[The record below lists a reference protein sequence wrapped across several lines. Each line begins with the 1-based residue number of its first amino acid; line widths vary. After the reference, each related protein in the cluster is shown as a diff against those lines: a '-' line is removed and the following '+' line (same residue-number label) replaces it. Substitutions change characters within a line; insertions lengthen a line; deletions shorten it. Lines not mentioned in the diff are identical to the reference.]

1 MMDDPIA
8 RRSSS
13 MRVSEIREILKL
25 TQKPEIISFAGG
37 LPNPETFPHTELR
50 RIADKLL
57 KEKYKTVLQYGITE
71 GYSELR
77 EAILDR
83 MKRYKVDVTL
93 DNIIITTAAQQ
104 GLAALGLVILNPGD
118 RIAVCYTTFLGVL
131 TVFSLV
137 ESVAVPISLD
147 ESGMNI
153 DELENRL
160 EENMKENTPIKI
172 VYIVPNFQN
181 PTGVTLSGQQR
192 RRLVELAREYNF
204 FIIEDDPYGELRY
217 SGDPI
222 DMVISFDVPKGNE
235 GNTIYIGTFSKTIS
249 PGLRVGW
256 AVGPE
261 SLIRKMV
268 IAKQALDLCT
278 NVFSQAIIAEYLKQ
292 GLMDDHNERIRNL
305 YRHKRDVMLEN
316 MEKYF
321 PAEATWMRPDGGLY
335 LWVTLPKGTDT
346 KELLRKAVDKK
357 VAFVPGHVFTTDVKI
372 QNTMRLNFSCESN
385 ENIEEGIKRLGEV
398 ITTQLKKRE

>member
-1 MMDDPIA
+1 MDDPIS

-13 MRVSEIREILKL
+13 MRSSEIREILKL

-37 LPNPETFPHTELR
+37 LPNPKAFPHAELR
-50 RIADKLL
+50 KISDKLL
-57 KEKYKTVLQYGITE
+57 SEKYETVLQYGITE
-71 GYSELR
+71 GYNELR

-118 RIAVCYTTFLGVL
+118 KIAVSYTTFLGML
-131 TVFSLV
+131 TVFSLM
-137 ESVAVPISLD
+137 ESVAVPLSMD
-147 ESGMNI
+147 ENGLNI

-160 EENMKENTPIKI
+160 EENKKKGTPIKI
-172 VYIVPNFQN
+172 VYVVPNFQN
-181 PTGVTLSGQQR
+181 PTGVTLSEQRR

-222 DMVISFDVPKGNE
+222 DMIISFDKPKGNE
-235 GNTIYIGTFSKTIS
+235 GNTIYVGTFSKTIG

-261 SLIRKMV
+261 NMIQKMV

-278 NVFSQAIIAEYLKQ
+278 DVFSQALIAEYLKQ
-292 GLMDDHNERIRNL
+292 DLMDDHNERIRNL

-316 MEKYF
+316 MDKYF
-321 PAEATWMRPDGGLY
+321 PTEATWIRPDGGLY
-335 LWVTLPKGTDT
+335 LWVTLPQGIDT
-346 KELLRKAVDKK
+346 KELLRKAVEKK
-357 VAFVPGHVFTTDVKI
+357 VAFIPGHVFATDIKI
-372 QNTMRLNFSCESN
+372 QNTFRLNFSCESD
-385 ENIEEGIKRLGEV
+385 ENIVEGIKRLGEV
-398 ITTQLKKRE
+398 IAAELKKPK

>member
-1 MMDDPIA
+1 MDDPIA

-13 MRVSEIREILKL
+13 MRSSEIREILKL

-37 LPNPETFPHTELR
+37 LPNPKAFPHTELR
-50 RIADKLL
+50 KISDKLL
-57 KEKYKTVLQYGITE
+57 SEKYETVLQYGITE
-71 GYSELR
+71 GYNELR

-118 RIAVCYTTFLGVL
+118 KIAVSYTTFLGML
-131 TVFSLV
+131 TVFSLM
-137 ESVAVPISLD
+137 ESVAVPLSMD
-147 ESGMNI
+147 ENGLNI

-160 EENMKENTPIKI
+160 EENKKKGTPIKI
-172 VYIVPNFQN
+172 VYVVPNFQN
-181 PTGVTLSGQQR
+181 PTGVTLSEQRR
-192 RRLVELAREYNF
+192 RRLVELAGEYNF

-222 DMVISFDVPKGNE
+222 DMIISFDMPKGNE
-235 GNTIYIGTFSKTIS
+235 GNTIYIGTFSKTIG

-261 SLIRKMV
+261 NMIQKMV

-278 NVFSQAIIAEYLKQ
+278 DVFSQALIAEYLKQ

-316 MEKYF
+316 MDKYF
-321 PAEATWMRPDGGLY
+321 PTEATWIRPDGGLY

-346 KELLRKAVDKK
+346 KELLRKAVEKK
-357 VAFVPGHVFTTDVKI
+357 VAFIPGHVFATDIKI
-372 QNTMRLNFSCESN
+372 QNTFRLNFSCESD
-385 ENIEEGIKRLGEV
+385 ENIVEGIKRLGEV
-398 ITTQLKKRE
+398 IAAELKKPK

>member
-1 MMDDPIA
+1 MDNPIS

-13 MRVSEIREILKL
+13 MRSSEIREILKL
-25 TQKPEIISFAGG
+25 TQKSEIISFAGG
-37 LPNPETFPHTELR
+37 LPNPKAFPHTELR
-50 RIADKLL
+50 RIADNLL
-57 KEKYKTVLQYGITE
+57 KEKYETVLQYGITE

-93 DNIIITTAAQQ
+93 DNIVITTAAQQ

-118 RIAVCYTTFLGVL
+118 KIAVSYTTFLGVL
-131 TVFSLV
+131 TVFSLM
-137 ESVAVPISLD
+137 ESVAVPLSLD
-147 ESGMNI
+147 ENGMNV

-160 EENMKENTPIKI
+160 EENKKKGTPIKI
-172 VYIVPNFQN
+172 VYVVPNFQN
-181 PTGVTLSGQQR
+181 PTGVTLSEQRR

-222 DMVISFDVPKGNE
+222 DMIISLDVPKGNE
-235 GNTIYIGTFSKTIS
+235 GNTIYIGTFSKTVA

-261 SLIRKMV
+261 SMIRKMV

-278 NVFSQAIIAEYLKQ
+278 DVFSQALIAEYLKQ

-316 MEKYF
+316 MGKYF
-321 PAEATWMRPDGGLY
+321 PAEVTWMRPDGGLY
-335 LWVTLPKGTDT
+335 LWVILPKWIDT
-346 KELLRKAVDKK
+346 KELLRKAVEKK
-357 VAFVPGHVFTTDVKI
+357 VAFIPGHVFATDIKI
-372 QNTMRLNFSCESN
+372 QNTLRLNFSCESD

-398 ITTQLKKRE
+398 IAAELKKPK

>member
-1 MMDDPIA
+1 M
-8 RRSSS
+8 RS
-13 MRVSEIREILKL
+13 SEIRDILKL

-37 LPNPETFPHTELR
+37 LPNPKAFPHAELR
-50 RIADKLL
+50 KISDKLFS
-57 KEKYKTVLQYGITE
+57 EKYETVLQYGITE
-71 GYSELR
+71 GYNELR

-118 RIAVCYTTFLGVL
+118 KIAVSYITFLGML
-131 TVFSLV
+131 TVFSLM
-137 ESVAVPISLD
+137 ESVAVPLSMD
-147 ESGMNI
+147 ENGLNI

-160 EENMKENTPIKI
+160 EENKKKGTPIKI
-172 VYIVPNFQN
+172 VYVVPNFQN
-181 PTGVTLSGQQR
+181 PTGVTLSEQRR

-222 DMVISFDVPKGNE
+222 DMIISYDIPKGNE
-235 GNTIYIGTFSKTIS
+235 GNTIYVGTFSKTIG

-261 SLIRKMV
+261 NMIRKMV

-278 NVFSQAIIAEYLKQ
+278 DVFSQALIAEYLKQ
-292 GLMDDHNERIRNL
+292 GFMDDHNERIRDL

-316 MEKYF
+316 MDKYF
-321 PAEATWMRPDGGLY
+321 PAEVTWIRPDGGLY
-335 LWVTLPKGTDT
+335 LWVTMPQGIDT
-346 KELLRKAVDKK
+346 KELLRKAVEKK
-357 VAFVPGHVFTTDVKI
+357 VAFIPGHVFATDIKI
-372 QNTMRLNFSCESN
+372 QNTFRLNFSCESD

-398 ITTQLKKRE
+398 TAEELKKLK

>member
-1 MMDDPIA
+1 M
-8 RRSSS
+8 RS
-13 MRVSEIREILKL
+13 SEIRDILKL

-37 LPNPETFPHTELR
+37 LPNPKAFPHAELR
-50 RIADKLL
+50 KISDKLFS
-57 KEKYKTVLQYGITE
+57 EKYETVLQYGITE
-71 GYSELR
+71 GYNELR

-118 RIAVCYTTFLGVL
+118 KIAVSYITFLGML
-131 TVFSLV
+131 TVFSLM
-137 ESVAVPISLD
+137 ESVAVPLSMD
-147 ESGMNI
+147 ENGLNI

-160 EENMKENTPIKI
+160 EENKKKGTPIKI
-172 VYIVPNFQN
+172 VYVVPNFQN
-181 PTGVTLSGQQR
+181 PTGVTLSEQRR

-222 DMVISFDVPKGNE
+222 DMIISYDIPKGNE
-235 GNTIYIGTFSKTIS
+235 GNTIYVGTFSKTIG

-261 SLIRKMV
+261 NMIRKMV

-278 NVFSQAIIAEYLKQ
+278 DVFSQALIA
-292 GLMDDHNERIRNL
+292 
-305 YRHKRDVMLEN
+305 
-316 MEKYF
+316 
-321 PAEATWMRPDGGLY
+321 
-335 LWVTLPKGTDT
+335 
-346 KELLRKAVDKK
+346 
-357 VAFVPGHVFTTDVKI
+357 
-372 QNTMRLNFSCESN
+372 
-385 ENIEEGIKRLGEV
+385 
-398 ITTQLKKRE
+398 

>member
-1 MMDDPIA
+1 MDDPIS

-13 MRVSEIREILKL
+13 MRSSEIREILKL

-37 LPNPETFPHTELR
+37 LPNPKAFPHAELR
-50 RIADKLL
+50 KISDKLL
-57 KEKYKTVLQYGITE
+57 SEKYETVLQYGITE
-71 GYSELR
+71 GYNELR

-118 RIAVCYTTFLGVL
+118 KIAVSYTTFLGML
-131 TVFSLV
+131 TVFSLM
-137 ESVAVPISLD
+137 ESVAVPLSMD
-147 ESGMNI
+147 ENGLNI

-160 EENMKENTPIKI
+160 EENKKKGTPIKI
-172 VYIVPNFQN
+172 VYVVPNFQN
-181 PTGVTLSGQQR
+181 PTGVTLSEQRR

-222 DMVISFDVPKGNE
+222 DMIISFDKPKGNE
-235 GNTIYIGTFSKTIS
+235 GNTIYVGTFSKTIG

-261 SLIRKMV
+261 NMIQKMV

-278 NVFSQAIIAEYLKQ
+278 DVFSQALIAEYLKR

-316 MEKYF
+316 MDKYF
-321 PAEATWMRPDGGLY
+321 PTEATWIRPDGGLY
-335 LWVTLPKGTDT
+335 LWVTLPQGIDT
-346 KELLRKAVDKK
+346 KELLRKAVEKK
-357 VAFVPGHVFTTDVKI
+357 VAFIPGHVFATDIKI
-372 QNTMRLNFSCESN
+372 QNTFRLNFSCESD
-385 ENIEEGIKRLGEV
+385 ENIVEGIKRLGEV
-398 ITTQLKKRE
+398 IAAELKKPK

>member
-1 MMDDPIA
+1 MDDPIS

-13 MRVSEIREILKL
+13 MRSSEIREILKL

-37 LPNPETFPHTELR
+37 LPNPKAFPHAELR
-50 RIADKLL
+50 KISDKLL
-57 KEKYKTVLQYGITE
+57 SEKYETVLQYGITE
-71 GYSELR
+71 GYNELR

-118 RIAVCYTTFLGVL
+118 KIAVSYTTFLGML
-131 TVFSLV
+131 TVFSLM
-137 ESVAVPISLD
+137 ESVAVPLSMD
-147 ESGMNI
+147 ENGLNI

-160 EENMKENTPIKI
+160 EENKKKGTPIKI
-172 VYIVPNFQN
+172 VYVVPNFQN
-181 PTGVTLSGQQR
+181 PTGVTLSEQRR

-222 DMVISFDVPKGNE
+222 DMIISFDMPKGNE
-235 GNTIYIGTFSKTIS
+235 GNTIYVGTFSKTIG

-261 SLIRKMV
+261 NMIQKMV

-278 NVFSQAIIAEYLKQ
+278 DVFSQALIAEYLKR

-316 MEKYF
+316 MDKYF
-321 PAEATWMRPDGGLY
+321 PTEATWIRPDGGLY
-335 LWVTLPKGTDT
+335 LWVTLPQGIDT
-346 KELLRKAVDKK
+346 KELLRKAVEKK
-357 VAFVPGHVFTTDVKI
+357 VAFIPGHVFATDIKI
-372 QNTMRLNFSCESN
+372 QNTFRLNFSCESD
-385 ENIEEGIKRLGEV
+385 ENIVEGIKRLGEV
-398 ITTQLKKRE
+398 IAAELKKPK

>member
-1 MMDDPIA
+1 MDEPIA
-8 RRSSS
+8 RRSSL
-13 MRVSEIREILKL
+13 MRPSEIREILKL

-37 LPNPETFPHTELR
+37 LPNPKAFPHAELR
-50 RIADKLL
+50 KISDYLL
-57 KEKYKTVLQYGITE
+57 SEKYETVLQYGITE
-71 GYSELR
+71 GYNELR

-104 GLAALGLVILNPGD
+104 GLAALGIMILNQGD
-118 RIAVCYTTFLGVL
+118 KIAVSYTTFLGVL
-131 TVFSLV
+131 TVFSLM
-137 ESVAVPISLD
+137 ESVTVPISID
-147 ESGMNI
+147 ENGMNV

-160 EENMKENTPIKI
+160 EENKKKGTPIKI
-172 VYIVPNFQN
+172 VYVVPSFQN
-181 PTGVTLSGQQR
+181 PTGVTLSEQRR

-204 FIIEDDPYGELRY
+204 FIIEDDPYSELRY

-222 DMVISFDVPKGNE
+222 DMIISFDVPKGKE
-235 GNTIYIGTFSKTIS
+235 GNTIYIGTFSKTVA
-249 PGLRVGW
+249 PGLRIGW

-261 SLIRKMV
+261 SMIRKMA

-278 NVFSQAIIAEYLKQ
+278 DVFSQAIIAEYLKQ

-316 MEKYF
+316 MDKYF
-321 PAEATWMRPDGGLY
+321 PAEVTWMRPDGGLY
-335 LWVTLPKGTDT
+335 LWVILPKGIDT
-346 KELLRKAVDKK
+346 KELLRKAVEKK
-357 VAFVPGHVFTTDVKI
+357 VAFIPGHVFATDIKI
-372 QNTMRLNFSCESN
+372 QNTLRLNFSCESD

-398 ITTQLKKRE
+398 IAAELKKPK

>member
-1 MMDDPIA
+1 MDDPIS

-13 MRVSEIREILKL
+13 LRSSEIREILKL

-37 LPNPETFPHTELR
+37 LPNPEAFPHTELR
-50 RIADKLL
+50 KISDNLL
-57 KEKYKTVLQYGITE
+57 REKHEIVLQYGITE
-71 GYSELR
+71 GYNELR

-118 RIAVCYTTFLGVL
+118 KIAVCYTTFLGVL
-131 TVFSLV
+131 TVFSLM
-137 ESVAVPISLD
+137 ESTAVPISLD
-147 ESGMNI
+147 ENGMNV

-160 EENMKENTPIKI
+160 EENMKKGTPIKI
-172 VYIVPNFQN
+172 VYVVPNFQN
-181 PTGVTLSGQQR
+181 PTGVTLSEQRR

-261 SLIRKMV
+261 NLLRKMV

-278 NVFSQAIIAEYLKQ
+278 DVFSQALIAEYLKQ

-335 LWVTLPKGTDT
+335 LWVILPKGIDT
-346 KELLRKAVDKK
+346 KELLRKAVEKK
-357 VAFVPGHVFTTDVKI
+357 VAFIPGHVFTTDIKI
-372 QNTMRLNFSCESN
+372 QNTLRLNFSCESD

-398 ITTQLKKRE
+398 TAEELKKPK

>member
-1 MMDDPIA
+1 MDNPIS

-13 MRVSEIREILKL
+13 MRSSEIREILKL
-25 TQKPEIISFAGG
+25 TQKSDIISFAGG
-37 LPNPETFPHTELR
+37 LPNPKAFPHTELR
-50 RIADKLL
+50 KISDYLL
-57 KEKYKTVLQYGITE
+57 SEKHEIVLQYGITE
-71 GYSELR
+71 GYNELR

-93 DNIIITTAAQQ
+93 DNIVITTAAQQ

-118 RIAVCYTTFLGVL
+118 KIAVSYTTFLGVL
-131 TVFSLV
+131 TVFSLM
-137 ESVAVPISLD
+137 ESVAVPLSLD
-147 ESGMNI
+147 ENGMNV

-160 EENMKENTPIKI
+160 EENKKKGTPIKI
-172 VYIVPNFQN
+172 VYVVPNFQN
-181 PTGVTLSGQQR
+181 PTGVTLSEQRR

-222 DMVISFDVPKGNE
+222 DMIISLDMPKGNE
-235 GNTIYIGTFSKTIS
+235 GNTIYIGTFSKTVA

-261 SLIRKMV
+261 SMIRKMV

-278 NVFSQAIIAEYLKQ
+278 DVFSQALIAEYLKQ

-305 YRHKRDVMLEN
+305 YRHKRDVMLEK
-316 MEKYF
+316 MDKYF
-321 PAEATWMRPDGGLY
+321 PAEVTWTRPDGGLY
-335 LWVTLPKGTDT
+335 LWVILPKWIDT
-346 KELLRKAVDKK
+346 KELLRKAVEKK
-357 VAFVPGHVFTTDVKI
+357 VAFIPGHVFATDVKI
-372 QNTMRLNFSCESN
+372 QNTLRLNFSCESD

-398 ITTQLKKRE
+398 IAAELKKPK

>member
-1 MMDDPIA
+1 MDDPIS

-13 MRVSEIREILKL
+13 LRSSEIREILKL

-37 LPNPETFPHTELR
+37 LPNPKAFPHTELR
-50 RIADKLL
+50 KISDNLL
-57 KEKYKTVLQYGITE
+57 REKHEIVLQYGITE
-71 GYSELR
+71 GYNELR

-83 MKRYKVDVTL
+83 MERYKVDVTL

-118 RIAVCYTTFLGVL
+118 KIAVSYTTFLGVL
-131 TVFSLV
+131 TVFSLM
-137 ESVAVPISLD
+137 ESVAVPLSLD
-147 ESGMNI
+147 ENGMNV

-160 EENMKENTPIKI
+160 EENKKKGTPIKI
-172 VYIVPNFQN
+172 VYVVPNFQN
-181 PTGVTLSGQQR
+181 PTGVTLSEQRR

-217 SGDPI
+217 SGHPI
-222 DMVISFDVPKGNE
+222 DMIISFDTPKGNE
-235 GNTIYIGTFSKTIS
+235 GNTIYIGTFSKTIA

-261 SLIRKMV
+261 NLLRKMV

-278 NVFSQAIIAEYLKQ
+278 DVFSQALIAEYLKQ

-321 PAEATWMRPDGGLY
+321 PAEVTWMRPDGGLY
-335 LWVTLPKGTDT
+335 LWVILPKGIDT
-346 KELLRKAVDKK
+346 KELLRKAVEKK
-357 VAFVPGHVFTTDVKI
+357 VAFIPGHVFTTDIKI
-372 QNTMRLNFSCESN
+372 QNTLRLNFSCESD

-398 ITTQLKKRE
+398 TAEELKKPK

>member
-1 MMDDPIA
+1 MDGPIS

-13 MRVSEIREILKL
+13 IRSSEIREILKL
-25 TQKPEIISFAGG
+25 TLKPEIISFASG
-37 LPNPETFPHTELR
+37 LPNPEAFPHTELLK
-50 RIADKLL
+50 ISDYLL
-57 KEKYKTVLQYGITE
+57 REQYGITE
-71 GYSELR
+71 GYNELR

-104 GLAALGLVILNPGD
+104 GLAELGLLILNPGD
-118 RIAVCYTTFLGVL
+118 KIAVAYTTFLGVL
-131 TVFSLV
+131 TVFNLT

-147 ESGMNI
+147 ENGMNI

-160 EENMKENTPIKI
+160 EENKKKGTPIKI
-172 VYIVPNFQN
+172 VYVVPNFQN
-181 PTGVTLSGQQR
+181 PTGVTLSEQRR

-222 DMVISFDVPKGNE
+222 DMIISFDMPKGNE
-235 GNTIYIGTFSKTIS
+235 GNTIYIGTFSKTVA

-261 SLIRKMV
+261 NLIRKMV
-268 IAKQALDLCT
+268 VAKQALDLCT
-278 NVFSQAIIAEYLKQ
+278 DTFSQALIAEYLKR
-292 GLMDDHNERIRNL
+292 GLMDDHNERIKNL
-305 YRHKRDVMLEN
+305 YRHKRDIMLEN
-316 MEKYF
+316 MDKYF
-321 PAEATWMRPDGGLY
+321 PAEVTWTRPDGGLY
-335 LWVTLPKGTDT
+335 LWVILPKGIDS
-346 KELLRKAVDKK
+346 KELLRKAVEKK
-357 VAFVPGHVFTTDVKI
+357 VAFIPGHVFATDIKI
-372 QNTMRLNFSCESN
+372 QNTLRLNFSCESDD
-385 ENIEEGIKRLGEV
+385 NIEEGIKRLGEL

>member
-1 MMDDPIA
+1 MDDPIA

-13 MRVSEIREILKL
+13 MRSSEIREILKL

-37 LPNPETFPHTELR
+37 LPNPKAFPHTELR
-50 RIADKLL
+50 KISDKLL
-57 KEKYKTVLQYGITE
+57 SEKYETVLQYGITE
-71 GYSELR
+71 GYNDLR

-118 RIAVCYTTFLGVL
+118 KIAVSYTTFLGML
-131 TVFSLV
+131 TVFSLM
-137 ESVAVPISLD
+137 ESVAVPLSMD
-147 ESGMNI
+147 ENGLNI

-160 EENMKENTPIKI
+160 EENKKKGTPIKI
-172 VYIVPNFQN
+172 VYVVPNFQN
-181 PTGVTLSGQQR
+181 PTGVTLSEQRR
-192 RRLVELAREYNF
+192 RRLVELAGEYNF

-222 DMVISFDVPKGNE
+222 DMIISFDTPKGNE
-235 GNTIYIGTFSKTIS
+235 GNTIYIGTFSKTIA

-261 SLIRKMV
+261 NLLRKMV

-278 NVFSQAIIAEYLKQ
+278 DTFSQALIAEYLKQ

-321 PAEATWMRPDGGLY
+321 PAEVTWMRPDGGLY
-335 LWVTLPKGTDT
+335 LWVILPKGIDT
-346 KELLRKAVDKK
+346 KELLRKAVEKK
-357 VAFVPGHVFTTDVKI
+357 VAFIPGHVFTTDIKI
-372 QNTMRLNFSCESN
+372 QNTLRLNFSCESD

-398 ITTQLKKRE
+398 TAEELKKPK

>member
-1 MMDDPIA
+1 MDDPIS

-13 MRVSEIREILKL
+13 MRSSEIREILKL
-25 TQKPEIISFAGG
+25 TQNPEIISFAGG
-37 LPNPETFPHTELR
+37 LPNPKAFPHAELR
-50 RIADKLL
+50 KISDYLL
-57 KEKYKTVLQYGITE
+57 SEKYETVLQYGITE
-71 GYSELR
+71 GYNELR

-118 RIAVCYTTFLGVL
+118 KIAVSYITFLGVL
-131 TVFSLV
+131 TVFSLM
-137 ESVAVPISLD
+137 ESVAVPLSMD
-147 ESGMNI
+147 ENGLNI

-160 EENMKENTPIKI
+160 EENKKKGTPIKI
-172 VYIVPNFQN
+172 VYVVPNFQN
-181 PTGVTLSGQQR
+181 PTGVTLSEQRR

-222 DMVISFDVPKGNE
+222 DMIISFDIPKGNE
-235 GNTIYIGTFSKTIS
+235 GNTIYVGTFSKTIG

-261 SLIRKMV
+261 NMIRKMV

-278 NVFSQAIIAEYLKQ
+278 DVFSQALIAEYLKQ
-292 GLMDDHNERIRNL
+292 GFMDDHNERIRDL

-316 MEKYF
+316 MDKYF
-321 PAEATWMRPDGGLY
+321 PAEVTWIRPDGGLY
-335 LWVTLPKGTDT
+335 LWVTMPQGMDT
-346 KELLRKAVDKK
+346 KELLRKAVEKK
-357 VAFVPGHVFTTDVKI
+357 VAFIPGHVFATDIKI
-372 QNTMRLNFSCESN
+372 QNTFRLNFSCESD

-398 ITTQLKKRE
+398 TAEELKKLK